1 MIYKIS
7 ANIINLIMQIVSLF
21 MKSKEL
27 RVRSLTVQTSNFIL
41 PSFFKKNLMKEID
54 FIYLNPT
61 SLTKGIEG
69 AKLQLILSHE
79 GMLVNQVAK
88 F

>member
-7 ANIINLIMQIVSLF
+7 ANIINLIKQIVSLF

-41 PSFFKKNLMKEID
+41 PSFFKKYLMKEID

-69 AKLQLILSHE
+69 DKL
-79 GMLVNQVAK
+79 
-88 F
+88 